1 MTASLT
7 TNLTGREDNNR
18 RRRFSNGLPLWIACL
33 FALVLSTIPALAQT
47 GGEGAI
53 EGTVSDNT
61 GAVIPNAS
69 VIATNVGTGVQTI
82 RPTSSAGVYNIS
94 PLLPGIYSVEVK
106 AVGFEGFKQQNLQID
121 AMHVTGLNVTLKV
134 GQQSTIV
141 DVTTAPPTLD
151 TSDATLGGTI
161 QGTEYLDLPLLV
173 SGNQQRDI
181 TSFSNL
187 LPGAQVGS
195 RSSVV
200 GGTATRVG
208 ELYVDGLPLTTI
220 SQQGDNRPIL
230 NVIPLEAIDQ
240 IKVVTSGFSAEYQGA
255 GLENYNLKSGTNKYH
270 GTVADYIRNT
280 VFDTWGF
287 SAPWAT
293 ITNAAGVKGFQN
305 ATPNSYGHISKPA
318 DHQNELTVS
327 FGGPIRIPKL
337 FDGRD
342 KLFFQFTLDKET
354 GISAPVYGADTVP
367 TTLMRTG
374 NFCELLPSGGGAPGA
389 CGPAN
394 APGYQLYDPASQVCP
409 TPTTCTR
416 TAFAGNIIP
425 AGRQSP
431 ITQYMQKFLPAPVNS
446 NLTGNY
452 IGGIPTGY
460 KNYLYAI
467 KVDYDISP
475 RQRVSVAVTNGRRHA
490 VPYTS
495 GAANL
500 PVPYLAST
508 LSTVVGDFIELEHTF
523 TIRPNLV
530 NQLKVGYAYFGGPP
544 VQNITEGV
552 SQYEA
557 TTVGITGLPAGQAS
571 DEFPGNCFA
580 PNSCS
585 AGAAPSGFNPT
596 NWTQPSI
603 TNKTVSHTY
612 DVLDNVEWVV
622 GKHALNFGIQLQD
635 LMENSST
642 FNSYSSPITLQW
654 SPNDTAQVSGTS
666 FVTASSGFTYASY
679 LLGAVSTTSTTLQP
693 FSDIGERFL
702 PVSPY
707 FQDDYKVTS
716 KLTLNLGLRWDYMP
730 SFHETL
736 DRWSFLNANLTNP
749 YTGNPG
755 SLEFAGN
762 YGGAGVSC
770 NCRTPVNTYWK
781 NFGPRIGF
789 AYQADSKTVIRGAFA
804 TLYSHGGGTG
814 GAGAVG
820 TGQAGFNLPVAFAAN
835 TVAGPSDGPVFY
847 LNSSNTNFG
856 GPGYSLPTPSAPSGT
871 SQFATGQVGNFVNTA
886 GAFVKSNAGINYADP
901 YYGDRTPT
909 FMFWNFGFQRSL
921 THSITLT
928 MNYAGSATHFIA
940 GAGGIRGLQS
950 GEVNPKYLALGS
962 LLTKAATPANV
973 AAAQAIIPGCCA
985 APYPGFTAA
994 ASTTAGAG
1002 LATIA
1007 QGLKWMPQYSGT
1019 TDTWG
1024 VQSANAAYNSWQTSI
1039 AIRPTHG
1046 LTFNLNYTFD
1056 KEIDDAGTIRTGYDI
1071 PGSAILSGKSWKA
1084 DRIDRSLSVLD
1095 IPENLAMYGVY
1106 KIPVGGKGEFGGDH
1120 FLVRALAKG
1129 WELSGISTYTSGLPL
1144 FITSSA
1150 CTATSLPN
1158 QGTCMPDL
1166 NPNFF
1171 GTNIRTNG
1179 KWGEGVTATTLGTKQ
1194 YIQGNVI
1201 NTTPGDGTNTLTPG
1215 ATQVATPCG
1224 TSVGPFCNSGNY
1236 MIGDA
1241 PRGGAFNLRGP
1252 NNFRVTAGLR
1262 RTFDVTEQ
1270 IKFQFAVD
1278 CQNLLNSVTFG
1289 GGGTLGTASADSRD
1303 FQFSGR
1309 ISF

>member
-1 MTASLT
+1 
-7 TNLTGREDNNR
+7 LTGRGDSNR
-18 RRRFSNGLPLWIACL
+18 RRKFFSRLLVCIFVLA
-33 FALVLSTIPALAQT
+33 FATLAGKAQT

-53 EGTVSDNT
+53 EGTVTDNT

-69 VIATNVGTGVQTI
+69 VIATNVGTGVQSI
-82 RPTSSAGVYNIS
+82 RPTSSGGLYNIS

-106 AVGFEGFKQQNLQID
+106 AAGFQGFKQQNLQID
-121 AMHVTGLNVTLKV
+121 AMHVTGLNITLKV
-134 GQQSTIV
+134 GEQSTIV

-195 RSSVV
+195 RSSVI

-208 ELYVDGLPLTTI
+208 EVYVDGLPLTTI

-280 VFDTWGF
+280 IFDTWGF

-305 ATPNSYGHISKPA
+305 ATPNSFGHISKPA
-318 DHQNELTVS
+318 DHQNELSIS
-327 FGGPIRIPKL
+327 FGGPVRIPKL

-342 KLFFQFTLDKET
+342 KLFFQFTLDKEH
-354 GISAPVYGADTVP
+354 GISAPVYGADTIP

-374 NFCELLPSGGGAPGA
+374 NFCELEDAAHGG
-389 CGPAN
+389 CGITTATNTVPNFAI
-394 APGYQLYDPASQVCP
+394 YDPASQVCP

-416 TAFAGNIIP
+416 TAFPGNIIP

-431 ITQYMQKFLPAPVNS
+431 ITQYLQKFLPPTING
-446 NLTGNY
+446 NLTNNY

-467 KVDYDISP
+467 KMDYDISP

-495 GAANL
+495 GSANL
-500 PVPYLAST
+500 PVPYLAAT
-508 LSTVVGDFIELEHTF
+508 KSTVVGDYIELEHTF

-530 NQLKVGYAYFGGPP
+530 NQLKLGYAYFGGPP
-544 VQNITEGV
+544 TQNSNEGI

-557 TTVGITGLPAGQAS
+557 TTAGITGLPPGQAS
-571 DEFPGNCFA
+571 DEFPGATFA
-580 PNSCS
+580 GTDGQTAWS
-585 AGAAPSGFNPT
+585 
-596 NWTQPSI
+596 QPDI
-603 TNKTVSHTY
+603 TSKTVSHTY
-612 DVLDNVEWVV
+612 DILDNVEWVI

-635 LMENSST
+635 LMENVST
-642 FNSYSSPITLQW
+642 FNSYSSPITLAF
-654 SPNDTAQVSGTS
+654 SNNDTAQISGTS
-666 FVTASSGFTYASY
+666 FVTASSGFAYASY
-679 LLGAVSTTSTTLQP
+679 ILGAVSSTSTTLQP
-693 FSDIGERFL
+693 FSDTGERFL

-707 FQDDYKVTS
+707 FQDDYKITP

-730 SFHETL
+730 SYHETL

-749 YTGNPG
+749 YTGNAG
-755 SLEFAGN
+755 SLQFAGN
-762 YGGAGVSC
+762 YGGAGTSC
-770 NCRTPVNTYWK
+770 GCRTPVNTYWK
-781 NFGPRIGF
+781 NFGPRLGF
-789 AYQADSKTVIRGAFA
+789 AYEADSKTVIRGAFA
-804 TLYSHGGGTG
+804 MLYSHGGGTG

-820 TGQAGFNLPVAFAAN
+820 TGQAGFNLPVAFSAN
-835 TVAGPSDGPVFY
+835 TVAGPSAGPVFY
-847 LNSSNTNFG
+847 LNSANTTFG
-856 GPGYSLPTPSAPSGT
+856 GPGYSLPSPSAPSAT
-871 SQFATGQVGNFVNTA
+871 SQLSTGQVGNFVNSA
-886 GAFVKSNAGINYADP
+886 GAFVKSNAGISYADP

-909 FMFWNFGFQRSL
+909 FTFYNIGFQRSL
-921 THSITLT
+921 TRSITLT
-928 MNYAGSATHFIA
+928 MNYAGSMTHFIA
-940 GAGGIRGLQS
+940 GASGIRGLQS
-950 GEVNPKYLALGS
+950 GEVDPKYLALGS
-962 LLTKAATPANV
+962 LLTKPATAANI

-985 APYPGFTAA
+985 APYAGFTAA
-994 ASTTAGAG
+994 ANTTAGAG
-1002 LATIA
+1002 FATIA

-1024 VQSANAAYNSWQTSI
+1024 VQSANAVYNAWETSI

-1046 LTFNLNYTFD
+1046 FTFNLNYTFD
-1056 KEIDDAGTIRTGYDI
+1056 KELDDAGTIRTGYNI

-1084 DRIDRSLSVLD
+1084 DRIDRSVSVLD
-1095 IPENLAMYGVY
+1095 IPENLAAYGVY

-1129 WELSGISTYTSGLPL
+1129 WELSGITTYTSGLPL

-1179 KWGEGVTATTLGTKQ
+1179 KWGQGVTALTLPTQ
-1194 YIQGNVI
+1194 SYISGALT
-1201 NTTPGDGTNTLTPG
+1201 NTTPGFGNGPTTAG
-1215 ATQVATPCG
+1215 VACG
-1224 TSVGPFCNSGNY
+1224 SSTGPFCNSGNY

-1262 RTFDVTEQ
+1262 RNFDITEQ

-1289 GGGTLGTASADSRD
+1289 GGGGGTATSIGQNVNTATFGTLSTASSDSRD